1 MCKTVCPIQNK
12 FEPVKFEQ
20 KAYALKHTNEKERK
34 TSSSGG
40 AFIEIAKL
48 TVNNG
53 GSVYGAAFDE
63 NFKVKHIRATTIQ
76 ELERLKT
83 SKYLQSNVNS
93 VFKSVKQ
100 DLEAGKAVLFSG
112 TSCQVE
118 GLRKYLKK
126 PYSNLLCIDIVCH
139 GVPSPKVFEDYIAYL
154 EKKYKSKVV
163 SVNFRGKAIKNRVQ
177 DMLIHFENGK
187 IYSSIAPLDS
197 YYSFFFKNFDLRECC
212 YSCKFSCPDR
222 TGDISLADFWGLEKK
237 YPQFQDF
244 KGVSLTLVNTEK
256 GKETFEKIKN
266 FYNYIE
272 TPLELAMSQAPLKKP
287 FDKPSKSDLFWQI
300 YLSKGYSACVKKLHS
315 MPKLKYFIKNTLKK
329 IK

>member
-1 MCKTVCPIQNK
+1 MCRMRNVQTVCPIQNK

-63 NFKVKHIRATTIQ
+63 NFKVKHIRATTMQ

-118 GLRKYLKK
+118 GLRKYLK
-126 PYSNLLCIDIVCH
+126 SRI
-139 GVPSPKVFEDYIAYL
+139 
-154 EKKYKSKVV
+154 
-163 SVNFRGKAIKNRVQ
+163 
-177 DMLIHFENGK
+177 
-187 IYSSIAPLDS
+187 
-197 YYSFFFKNFDLRECC
+197 
-212 YSCKFSCPDR
+212 
-222 TGDISLADFWGLEKK
+222 
-237 YPQFQDF
+237 
-244 KGVSLTLVNTEK
+244 
-256 GKETFEKIKN
+256 
-266 FYNYIE
+266 
-272 TPLELAMSQAPLKKP
+272 
-287 FDKPSKSDLFWQI
+287 QI
-300 YLSKGYSACVKKLHS
+300 YCA
-315 MPKLKYFIKNTLKK
+315 
-329 IK
+329 